1 MIWMGISGEDCLPK
15 EIFTR
20 WISNGGVRV
29 VLRFERRWV
38 DMNAERSVE
47 GVVPFL
53 SSFFIMG
60 WTRDSRDA
68 ICRYFP
74 HGEKWHLTN
83 S

>member
-1 MIWMGISGEDCLPK
+1 MGVSGELCLPK

-20 WISNGGVRV
+20 WISNGGLLV

-38 DMNAERSVE
+38 DMNADRNVE

-53 SSFFIMG
+53 SSFFVTG
-60 WTRDSRDA
+60 CTCDSRDT

-74 HGEKWHLTN
+74 HGEKWHLTK